1 MNGARG
7 SVYHFGTASL
17 PYMPPQDVSSLTGVE
32 QLRETFTM
40 YSRPSAFG
48 PPTRGQNK
56 LIKNTTSALASDA
69 TLLNFQMPDRFDT
82 NISTG
87 GGDTT
92 LSLTL
97 DSRRGY
103 NFPFTPPYYH
113 GEAWCHIT
121 FTASN
126 SSMTIKQI
134 QEASRYEYLRYDNS
148 FISATSSSPN
158 KLYGIS
164 DFVSTGPQGLKNIN
178 KNAVQLSS
186 SLNMKG
192 IGTIMSLS
200 TPGDTDSVGSDGSLI
215 VDSGAEINNR
225 WIIQTKFETPM
236 LNFNH
241 ISEANGT
248 LTIPT
253 YGSESVPRGMW
264 HQYGRIPEENEGVFL
279 NVGPIPENYQ
289 KQVMNKATFLED
301 MSEAL
306 GFSGEKTKLGRIRTS
321 KTIYEAVVAVPFI
334 EESGD
339 KKFFKI
345 DLDMVK
351 NYKAGGAQRLQLTEG
366 DPQGQIGRS
375 VLDQLQK
382 MEKYIFPP
390 SFDFMNGDEESIDPI
405 AMYIFEFSH
414 TFSQQDLS
422 DIWQNL
428 PPDIG
433 TTMEETELAITHPLL
448 KKELL
453 GQGGD
458 QSGNTIIDMP
468 NKLKWMVFK
477 VKQRA
482 ASNYFKKTVFKNPE
496 IGTPNVPVAL
506 PTKEDSA
513 TQDEF
518 GKRSPIQYNW
528 PYDFFSLV
536 ELIKLDAEVEFG
548 NFREEDLAEYTTSM
562 IPYEARLADEDKIEH
577 IVGGMEDDILAD
589 NDIPEP
595 EDTRLIDQI
604 GTLDTT
610 QVFAGQI
617 AQGRPQIAL
626 SENERDEGI
635 FDIPSFIPQS
645 AARSYVTAKGRF
657 TVELGKSPTISYA
670 EIVGSLYN
678 LIPEDMSTIQGSQM
692 EGRSGIV
699 FDHFVR
705 WASDWHDENS
715 VEPLGLG
722 GGGSGTPD
730 TEFQRY
736 KAEIKGFIEFRMSPA
751 GDRSRRVQKRM
762 LRKAKKAAKRS
773 FQFHIDKYPN
783 LERYIDNYQWGI
795 IG

>member
-17 PYMPPQDVSSLTGVE
+17 PYIPPQDVSSLTGVE

-82 NISTG
+82 TITTG
-87 GGDTT
+87 GGNTT
-92 LSLTL
+92 LSYTL

-148 FISATSSSPN
+148 FISVTSSSPN
-158 KLYGIS
+158 KLYGIN

-192 IGTIMSLS
+192 VGTILALS
-200 TPGDTDSVGSDGSLI
+200 TPGETESFGSGGSLV
-215 VDSGAEINNR
+215 VDSGAEIDNR

-241 ISEANGT
+241 ISEAGGT

-279 NVGPIPENYQ
+279 QVGPIPQNYQ
-289 KQVMNKATFLED
+289 KQVMNKTSLLED
-301 MSEAL
+301 MSSTL
-306 GFSGEKTKLGRIRTS
+306 GFSGVSTKLGRIRTS

-334 EESGD
+334 V
-339 KKFFKI
+339 FKI
-345 DLDMVK
+345 DLEMVQK
-351 NYKAGGAQRLQLTEG
+351 YKAGGQDRQSLTQG
-366 DPQGQIGRS
+366 DPQNQIGRS
-375 VLDQLQK
+375 VIDQLKK
-382 MEKYIFPP
+382 MGKYIFPP
-390 SFDFMNGDEESIDPI
+390 SFDFLNGDELSIDPI

-414 TFSQQDLS
+414 TLSQQDLS

-428 PPDIG
+428 PPNIG
-433 TTMEETELAITHPLL
+433 TTMEESELSITHPLL

-453 GQGGD
+453 GSSGG
-458 QSGNTIIDMP
+458 QSGNTLIDMP

-482 ASNYFKKTVFKNPE
+482 QSNYFKKTIFKNPE
-496 IGTPNVPVAL
+496 IGTPNEPE
-506 PTKEDSA
+506 PSPEDSSVL
-513 TQDEF
+513 DEF
-518 GKRSPIQYNW
+518 GKRSRVQYNW

-548 NFREEDLAEYTTSM
+548 NFNPDDITNYTNN
-562 IPYEARLADEDKIEH
+562 IPAYEGIAADESNISYTLADM
-577 IVGGMEDDILAD
+577 GDDIVVDGTYVEQVTD
-589 NDIPEP
+589 NYLEIQSV
-595 EDTRLIDQI
+595 RASQGQALIAGSMQRAEIQQDQ
-604 GTLDTT
+604 LDM
-610 QVFAGQI
+610 
-617 AQGRPQIAL
+617 
-626 SENERDEGI
+626 
-635 FDIPSFIPQS
+635 
-645 AARSYVTAKGRF
+645 AARQVDG
-657 TVELGKSPTISYA
+657 ELSTMRDVGLYQDVVGVDFRSFNDFVSSVPMSAVLEVGIPMGEFRNIANQAANQANQLQLAIAEFGPGSPQVNQA
-670 EIVGSLYN
+670 QNN
-678 LIPEDMSTIQGSQM
+678 LNLT
-692 EGRSGIV
+692 
-699 FDHFVR
+699 
-705 WASDWHDENS
+705 
-715 VEPLGLG
+715 L
-722 GGGSGTPD
+722 TP
-730 TEFQRY
+730 
-736 KAEIKGFIEFRMSPA
+736 IKGTSLATGLMNQLNTNFNT
-751 GDRSRRVQKRM
+751 GGYNQ
-762 LRKAKKAAKRS
+762 
-773 FQFHIDKYPN
+773 
-783 LERYIDNYQWGI
+783 
-795 IG
+795 